1 MELTKQE
8 LKLAVFAATQY
19 RNFFWR
25 NNQLFG
31 YIGLVPFFLGFEVF
45 PLPEWLRN
53 VFMTVG
59 FIMVISSAFG
69 FFVSTTGKLY
79 AQLQVLRRQ
88 AGGTAT

>member
-1 MELTKQE
+1 MELTKRE

-19 RNFFWR
+19 RNFFCR
-25 NNQLFG
+25 NSQLIG

-45 PLPEWLRN
+45 PLPEGLRN
-53 VFMTVG
+53 FLMTVG
-59 FIMVISSAFG
+59 FIMLISSAFA

-79 AQLQVLRRQ
+79 EQLQVLRRE

>member
-19 RNFFWR
+19 RNFFCR
-25 NNQLFG
+25 NNQLIG

-53 VFMTVG
+53 FLMTVG
-59 FIMVISSAFG
+59 FIMLLSSAFG
-69 FFVSTTGKLY
+69 FFISTTGKLY
-79 AQLQVLRRQ
+79 EQLQVFRRE